1 MTDIRLTRRDMLI
14 LAGGAASS
22 LALPALAAAEEP
34 KKGGTLVVGFS
45 QTPRSLN
52 GAVASGVATDVPSA
66 QLFASPLRYDAN
78 WKPQPYLAESWDF
91 ASDAKSLK
99 LNLRKN
105 AFFHDGKP
113 VTSADVAFSIMAI
126 KANHPFQSMMAPVE
140 KVETPDAHT
149 AIIRT
154 SQPHPALLLAM
165 SPALCPIM
173 PKHIYDDGQD
183 LKTHPRNL
191 KDVVG
196 SGPFK
201 FVEFTPSQRF
211 VAERFDKYFMPGGEP
226 YLDRII
232 LNLNPDPST
241 LILELQRGN
250 VHVLPFLATPAALKM
265 LQADKNLTV
274 TSKGY
279 EGIGSEDWLEFN
291 CAKKPLSD
299 VKVRHA
305 IATAIDKKFITKVLQ
320 GGFATIADGPIA
332 PTIPFYAPE
341 SIVQYP
347 FDLKK
352 AAAMLDE
359 AGYKVQGGSRF
370 PITVD
375 FLPNAPSA
383 KVIAEYVRGQLRKLN
398 IAAELRAS
406 ADFPS
411 WAKRIAS
418 HDYDMTTD
426 SVFNWGDPSI
436 GVARLYMSTNIKP
449 IIWTNNASYSN
460 PKVDEL
466 LDKAAQT
473 ADVDERKK
481 LYAEFQHIITTD
493 LPIEYIEVSPYHTAY
508 ITKVVGHLP
517 SSIWGVLAP
526 FDRTYLKGS

>member
-1 MTDIRLTRRDMLI
+1 MTDGGLTRRDLLI
-14 LAGGAASS
+14 LAGGTASS
-22 LALPALAAAEEP
+22 LALPSLATAAEP
-34 KKGGTLVVGFS
+34 KKGGTLVMGFS

-52 GAVASGVATDVPSA
+52 GAVASGVATAVPSA
-66 QLFASPLRYDAN
+66 QLFASPLRYDDN

-105 AFFHDGKP
+105 AVFHDGKP
-113 VTSADVAFSIMAI
+113 ITSADVAFSIMAI
-126 KANHPFQSMMAPVE
+126 KANHPFQSMLAPVE

-154 SQPHPALLLAM
+154 SEPHPALLLAM

-173 PKHIYDDGQD
+173 PKHIYDDGKD
-183 LKTHPRNL
+183 LKTNPRNL

-201 FVEFTPSQRF
+201 FVEFTPAQRI
-211 VAERFDKYFMPGGEP
+211 VLDRFDKYFMPGGEP
-226 YLDRII
+226 YLDKFIM
-232 LNLNPDPST
+232 NLNPDPST
-241 LILELQRGN
+241 LVLELQRGN
-250 VHVLPFLATPAALKM
+250 VQVLPFVNAASTLK
-265 LQADKNLTV
+265 LLKADKNV
-274 TSKGY
+274 TLISKGY

-320 GGFATIADGPIA
+320 GGFAAPADGPIA
-332 PTIPFYAPE
+332 PTIPFYSAE

-359 AGYKVQGGSRF
+359 AGYKVQGGTRF

-375 FLPNAPSA
+375 FLPNSSA
-383 KVIAEYVRGQLRKLN
+383 TKMIAEYVRGQLRKLN
-398 IAAELRAS
+398 IAADLRAS

-418 HDYDMTTD
+418 HDFDMTTD

-449 IIWTNNASYSN
+449 IIWTNNSSYSN

-466 LDKAAQT
+466 LNKAAMT
-473 ADVDERKK
+473 ADVEERKK
-481 LYAEFQHIITTD
+481 LYAEFQHIVTTD
-493 LPIEYIEVSPYHTAY
+493 LPIDYIEVSPYHTAY
-508 ITKVVGHLP
+508 LPKVGHLP

-526 FDRTYLKGS
+526 FDQTYLNT